1 MLKGLQFLNDDPKKR
16 ERNTIIS
23 MQAQKISLKH
33 KMSILT
39 ANPFV
44 TIIKVLLLFL
54 RVTLL
59 NDKFIVICK
68 YNHTNTIGN
77 YKNVHCS

>member
-1 MLKGLQFLNDDPKKR
+1 MLSQKKGKEIQ
-16 ERNTIIS
+16 
-23 MQAQKISLKH
+23 
-33 KMSILT
+33 LT
-39 ANPFV
+39 AGTKNQFETQNVHFNCHPFV

-59 NDKFIVICK
+59 NDKFVVICK

-77 YKNVHCS
+77 YKNVHYS